1 MTNKLEHEMKT
12 LAEKIEVMTDIGWVC
27 LENIVLVIASCL
39 CAYFISPWCFLL
51 LVNLSTIKRSM
62 K

>member
-1 MTNKLEHEMKT
+1 
-12 LAEKIEVMTDIGWVC
+12 MTDIGWVC

-51 LVNLSTIKRSM
+51 LLNVTMIKWGA

>member
-1 MTNKLEHEMKT
+1 MKT

-51 LVNLSTIKRSM
+51 LLNVTMIKRSM